1 MRSLPLPPFAAGA
14 TLSSCADRIEN
25 NDLAQRLRAAV
36 PDVEAAEAAYLARGS
51 VAQLFGIAEAAK
63 LNDSVSTADMNK
75 VYKGTFSRKG
85 GPVRR
90 STYDVILAAA
100 PHGICPLCGHR
111 IVSTLDH
118 YLAQSRHPALTV
130 VPINLIPACQ
140 DCNKAKLDRQPANAN
155 EQTLHPYFDDVED
168 SQWLFG
174 RLIQASSPGM
184 AFEARPPD
192 GWSAMKKARVE
203 LHFETFGL
211 GRLYAANAGSELV
224 NLRYGLADL
233 HDYGGR
239 EAVRAHLT
247 VQLDGRTP
255 RIDRPGV
262 ASNFWQR
269 ALYQQLVA
277 SDWYCNGG
285 FAA

>member
-1 MRSLPLPPFAAGA
+1 
-14 TLSSCADRIEN
+14 
-25 NDLAQRLRAAV
+25 
-36 PDVEAAEAAYLARGS
+36 
-51 VAQLFGIAEAAK
+51 
-63 LNDSVSTADMNK
+63 
-75 VYKGTFSRKG
+75 
-85 GPVRR
+85 
-90 STYDVILAAA
+90 
-100 PHGICPLCGHR
+100 
-111 IVSTLDH
+111 
-118 YLAQSRHPALTV
+118 
-130 VPINLIPACQ
+130 
-140 DCNKAKLDRQPANAN
+140 
-155 EQTLHPYFDDVED
+155 
-168 SQWLFG
+168 
-174 RLIQASSPGM
+174 M

-262 ASNFWQR
+262 ASNSWQR